1 MKKIILVAAA
11 SMLASASMIG
21 IGAAQMNNSTQDEL
35 RISQGASEFAPGQ
48 QQSEPGGASEM
59 APGRADGPA
68 QEAAPGQQMQASDG
82 DEDAIITGATG
93 QPNFGTVIS
102 TLRSGQMDIVDV
114 EADARVNLIEIDDLA
129 PTGERQALDNAVA
142 DRQND
147 IDALRDSL
155 RDASLDELEEADID
169 RVVAAQVEADGSVTL
184 YLQ

>member
-21 IGAAQMNNSTQDEL
+21 IGSAQSSNSTQDER
-35 RISQGASEFAPGQ
+35 RIAQGASEFAPGQ
-48 QQSEPGGASEM
+48 QQSEPGAASEM
-59 APGRADGPA
+59 APGHADGPA
-68 QEAAPGQQMQASDG
+68 REAAPGQQMQASDG

-102 TLRSGQMDIVDV
+102 TLRSGQMDIADV
-114 EADARVNLIEIDDLA
+114 EADARVNLIEIEALA

-155 RDASLDELEEADID
+155 RDASLNELEEADID
-169 RVVAAQVEADGSVTL
+169 RVVAAEVEADGSVTL